1 MVEKW
6 MEETA
11 VKKNNFI
18 DRGKTRKRLSYA
30 AAMMIFVFTVL
41 TMRLSYIM
49 IVKAPDYSKR
59 AEEQWTSEV
68 KIDAIR
74 GKILDRNGKEL
85 AVSANVYRVD
95 FDLNSIKTYL
105 RAKLSNLTEQDIE
118 QRKSAGIPLPTEEQ
132 GITTDDIAPAI
143 ANALDLDKQDV
154 KKKLETKLPSG
165 ADAGSAT
172 LIRRITK
179 EEADKVNALKI
190 RGVLVSPDTKRYYPN
205 NNFLSHVLGS
215 TNSDGVGLT
224 GVELQYNSYLAGT
237 PGMKITEL
245 EKSNT
250 DYPYT
255 ISKFTSPQ
263 NGKDVVLTIDENIQ
277 AFAEKVAQQ
286 VYDENKAKA
295 ASVLVMDPKTGEIL
309 AMVNKPDF
317 NPNTPFKGYEDFEG
331 SNETEK
337 TNKMWRNRLVNDTF
351 EPGSIFK
358 VITAITALEENI
370 VTADTDF
377 FCGGSIAVGG
387 IHPKCWKAG
396 GHGAQKFP
404 DIIKNSCNVAFVQL
418 GQMIGK
424 EKLCEYINK
433 FGFGKVSGVDLP
445 GEARGIVKNV
455 DKITEAD
462 LATISFGQTNTVNSV
477 QYMTALNAI
486 ANGGTLIQPHV
497 MKEVTHVDAN
507 GNIVVD
513 EAFKPKETTVA
524 SAEKTAELRTYLE
537 RVVTE
542 GSGKSTFIEGY
553 HIGGKTGT
561 AQKVENGKYSGKYI
575 SSFVGMAPIED
586 PKVTVMITVDEPS
599 NGAYYAGQ
607 VAAPAAK
614 TLFSDIFN
622 YLDDKF
628 SDENLSQIPRNIVIP
643 EVRGMSVADA
653 KKAIKDAKLEC
664 QVEGDGDTVVSMTP
678 YPGYTVKEGS
688 KINLYTSGDGNYN
701 NNVVMPDVR
710 GYSKEDANALLT
722 ELGLTPVFEGSGMID
737 EQSVTSGEV
746 ITKGTSVKLT
756 LSIDYKD

>member
-1 MVEKW
+1 MS
-6 MEETA
+6 
-11 VKKNNFI
+11 KNKFK
-18 DRGKTRKRLSYA
+18 DRGQTRKRLTYA
-30 AAMMIFVFTVL
+30 VLALTFVFAAL

-49 IVKAPDYSKR
+49 IVKASSYSER
-59 AEEQWTSEV
+59 AEQQWTSEV

-105 RAKLSNLTEQDIE
+105 RAKLSNLSDQEIE
-118 QRKSAGIPLPTEEQ
+118 QRKSVGIPLPTEDS
-132 GITTDDIAPAI
+132 GITTDDIAPKI
-143 ANALDLDKQDV
+143 ADALGLNVQDV

-179 EEADKVNALKI
+179 EDADKVNALKI
-190 RGVLVSPDTKRYYPN
+190 RGVIVSPDTKRYYPN
-205 NNFLSHVLGS
+205 NNFLAHVLGS

-277 AFAEKVAQQ
+277 SFAEKVAQQ
-286 VYDENKAKA
+286 AYDENKAKA

-309 AMVNKPDF
+309 GMANKPDF
-317 NPNTPFKGYEDFEG
+317 NPNTPFEGYENFEG
-331 SNETEK
+331 NTPSEK

-358 VITAITALEENI
+358 VITAITALEEN
-370 VTADTDF
+370 VVNAGTDF
-377 FCGGSIAVGG
+377 FCGGSMAVGG
-387 IHPKCWKAG
+387 IHPKCWRTQ

-404 DIIKNSCNVAFVQL
+404 DIIKNSCNVAFIQL

-445 GEARGIVKNV
+445 GEAKGIVKKV

-462 LATISFGQTNTVNSV
+462 LATIAFGQTNTVNSV

-497 MKEVTHVDAN
+497 MKEITHVADD
-507 GNIVVD
+507 GNTEVD
-513 EAFKPKETTVA
+513 ESFKPKETTVA
-524 SAEKTAELRTYLE
+524 SPEKTSELRSYLE
-537 RVVTE
+537 SVVTE

-575 SSFVGMAPIED
+575 SSFVGMAPVDD

-614 TLFSDIFN
+614 TLFTDIFN

-628 SDENLSQIPRNIVIP
+628 SDENLSQIPREVVIP
-643 EVRGMSVADA
+643 EVRGMSVDDA
-653 KKAIKDAKLEC
+653 KKAMSDAKLEC
-664 QVEGDGDTVVSMTP
+664 QIDGDGNTITSMTP

-688 KINLYTSGDGNYN
+688 KINLYTSGDENYN

-710 GYSKEDANALLT
+710 GYSKDDANELLT
-722 ELGLTPVFEGSGMID
+722 SLGLVPTFDGTGMV
-737 EQSVTSGEV
+737 ETQSVTHGEV

-756 LSIDYKD
+756 LSLDYKD